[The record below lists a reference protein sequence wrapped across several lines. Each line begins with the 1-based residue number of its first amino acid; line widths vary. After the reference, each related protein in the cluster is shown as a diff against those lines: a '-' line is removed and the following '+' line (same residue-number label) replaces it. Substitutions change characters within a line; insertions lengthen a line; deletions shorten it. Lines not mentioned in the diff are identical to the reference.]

1 MSCAL
6 FASARSMSRIG
17 FRRTSTYSPRRS
29 SPGLC
34 SHRECPRRKSIT
46 IALTIGRR
54 KVFSAA
60 MPCDRQGSANS
71 FARQFESR
79 HSRASGNPFLVLG
92 AQMENDEQAVRQLVT
107 TWLDASKAGDTEK
120 VLSLMTDDVVF
131 LVAGQPP
138 MRGKAAFAASQ
149 SALKAAKI
157 DATSEIQEIKVVG
170 DWAYMWTKLSVVIT
184 PPNGAAPIKRA
195 GNTLSILRRQ
205 ADNWLIAR
213 DANMLA
219 VVSK

>member
-1 MSCAL
+1 
-6 FASARSMSRIG
+6 
-17 FRRTSTYSPRRS
+17 
-29 SPGLC
+29 
-34 SHRECPRRKSIT
+34 
-46 IALTIGRR
+46 
-54 KVFSAA
+54 
-60 MPCDRQGSANS
+60 
-71 FARQFESR
+71 
-79 HSRASGNPFLVLG
+79 
-92 AQMENDEQAVRQLVT
+92 MENDEQAIRQLVT

-120 VLSLMTDDVVF
+120 VLSLMTDDAVF

-157 DATSEIQEIKVVG
+157 DATSEIQ
-170 DWAYMWTKLSVVIT
+170 DSVVIIRPDGA
-184 PPNGAAPIKRA
+184 PPTRRA

-205 ADNWLIAR
+205 ANSWLIAR